1 MAYCAPAGW
10 RVAIR
15 RRDQRPPTT
24 STIPFP
30 TTTPSCWFFKQ
41 ASASPG
47 ATFQDVGG
55 ACAERYV
62 GRGNPPAGAAGW
74 ENSFFHRRP
83 EPFILIF
90 PHALKRLAISR
101 RDHDVMLDAST
112 AGLRIRDGQPDVLG
126 SHVPECEL
134 HSDTCSE
141 QRAVPI
147 VRPTVGTR

>member
-1 MAYCAPAGW
+1 MYITRSLTSSAADGLLRTSRMASGSTAPISASANYINDP
-10 RVAIR
+10 VSDNYAVLLVL
-15 RRDQRPPTT
+15 
-24 STIPFP
+24 
-30 TTTPSCWFFKQ
+30 Q
-41 ASASPG
+41 ASKCVPG

-126 SHVPECEL
+126 SHVPECE
-134 HSDTCSE
+134 
-141 QRAVPI
+141 
-147 VRPTVGTR
+147 